1 MAELS
6 AAFADLVVAVEDAI
20 HGTDRAM
27 IEALVKQTGVDF
39 GRRLVSEARRVQQI
53 QDDLLLWGGESSG

>member
-1 MAELS
+1 
-6 AAFADLVVAVEDAI
+6 
-20 HGTDRAM
+20 M

-53 QDDLLLWGGESSG
+53 QDDLLLWGGERPG